1 MITIIK
7 KIILTFLISLSS
19 VQAKEWISTKTG
31 SSREP
36 KWNYRS
42 VSNSEAEINFELLG
56 YFLKELKKGEVTI
69 EIPGG
74 IPILKKGAPEL
85 PSITSSIA
93 IPDLANMSI
102 ELINS
107 SFVEINDV
115 RILPSKGNLTRDINP
130 SSVDLNY
137 GVEYKK
143 DEFYPKDL
151 VFLRN
156 PYIIRSVRGQ
166 TIVIQPFKYNPVSR
180 ILRVYT
186 NVKIRIYEDGVSSIN
201 PLTTNFKKGKPLRQF
216 ESIYSRQFINYSSSI
231 TRYEPLNE
239 DNNMLIICFDSFIN
253 AMQPLVEWKKL
264 KGIRAEIVGLESV
277 GETSVDIKNYVQN
290 YYNNQGL
297 TYLLLVGDIDQ
308 IPSPRFSEGAGTNSP
323 ADPYYS
329 FIVGEDYY
337 PDIFVG
343 RFSAEDTTHVTT
355 MVNRTIEYERYPNIS
370 GDWYKKG
377 SGFASNEGPGD
388 DGEYDHEHMEVIRG
402 KLLAYNY
409 DEIDQV
415 YEPSGSVEDGEQA
428 INEGRSIINYTGHG
442 SSTAWGNGCPMN
454 NTDVNNL
461 VNIGKFP
468 FIWTVACVTGEFNNG
483 TCFAESWL
491 RATHQGQPTGAVASF
506 NSTVNAAWNPPM
518 DAQDEMNDILV
529 DTYSDNN
536 TKTFG
541 GLSINGCM
549 HMNDNYGPDGY
560 VETLYWTI
568 FGDPSVEVRSNIPT
582 NFNISHDGFI
592 LFDGSEY
599 IVNVGEEGALVA
611 ITQNGTFLGSAYSAE
626 NGEARIFFERS
637 IDYPTQLDLV
647 ITGYNKVPYQTTIDI
662 ISPDGPYLIIE
673 DVSIVNENLTEE
685 NNRLDFAQTNNLSVN
700 IENIGTE
707 ASDSITISIH
717 HHDGLVSFSTQ
728 SIQVVGLDSAR
739 VDTVG
744 PFQFNVLFA
753 AEDQSLINFIIEIT
767 SGNFASEYP
776 KSFVVNAPNYKLNS
790 VLAKS
795 SESVSLNPG
804 ENGNLEIILEN
815 TGHAPLPEPTFLLE
829 SNSQLFSI
837 DSMVITPLST
847 WEIDSQITISSQLYI
862 NPSVTLGHSELL
874 NLTIGSDVSESYEF
888 YMPIPIIVGLKIE
901 DFETGNFDNFDWIH
915 SGDQYWEIQDIES
928 FDGLHSARSGPIGN
942 NQISELSLVL
952 NIRNE
957 GQISFKV
964 KSSTESGG
972 GIPNTQHDY
981 LAFFIDE
988 VDMGISIA
996 GETDWKDYSFEL
1008 ETGEHSFK
1016 WLYRKNGSQSF
1027 GEDCVWLDQ
1036 IIFPAGTLPVLN
1048 VNFGDLNADN
1058 NVNVLDIIL
1067 TVASVLGYNEFNS
1080 DQLITGDVNLD
1091 NSIDI
1096 FDIIIISD
1104 KVMEND

>member
-107 SFVEINDV
+107 SFVEIHDV

-744 PFQFNVLFA
+744 PFQFNVLFG